1 MNQTASSSGTFRKN
15 IVPGL
20 RVLVVRKQDQ
30 RSGKTTEG
38 VVRDILTSAAVHT
51 RGIKVRLTSGEVGRV
66 LEILGGPE

>member
-1 MNQTASSSGTFRKN
+1 MNQTDSSSGTLRKN

-66 LEILGGPE
+66 REILGGQE

>member
-1 MNQTASSSGTFRKN
+1 MNQTDSSSGTFREN

-66 LEILGGPE
+66 REILGGQE

>member
-66 LEILGGPE
+66 REILGGQE

>member
-1 MNQTASSSGTFRKN
+1 MNQTDSSSGTFRKN

-66 LEILGGPE
+66 REILGGQE

>member
-1 MNQTASSSGTFRKN
+1 MNQTDSSSGTFREN

-30 RSGKTTEG
+30 RGGKTTEG

-66 LEILGGPE
+66 REILGGQE

>member
-66 LEILGGPE
+66 REILGGPE

>member
-1 MNQTASSSGTFRKN
+1 MNQTDSSSGTLRKN
-15 IVPGL
+15 IVSGL

-66 LEILGGPE
+66 REILGGRE

>member
-1 MNQTASSSGTFRKN
+1 MKQTASSSGTFRKN

-66 LEILGGPE
+66 REILGGRE